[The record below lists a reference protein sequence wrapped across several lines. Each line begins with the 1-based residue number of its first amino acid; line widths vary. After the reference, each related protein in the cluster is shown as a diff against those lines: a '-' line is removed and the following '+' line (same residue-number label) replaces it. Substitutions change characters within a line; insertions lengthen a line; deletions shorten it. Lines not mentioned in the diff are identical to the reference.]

1 MTTTATPWLT
11 TNGSIFGDNLTTSGP
26 HLVGVV
32 VTLAAAE
39 QNGAG
44 AGRS

>member
-11 TNGSIFGDNLTTSGP
+11 TNGSIFGDNLTTNDP
-26 HLVGVV
+26 QLVGVV
-32 VTLAAAE
+32 IRLAAAG
-39 QNGAG
+39 QNGAR

>member
-1 MTTTATPWLT
+1 MTTTAAPWLT
-11 TNGSIFGDNLTTSGP
+11 TNGSIFGDNLTTNDP

-32 VTLAAAE
+32 ITSAAPE
-39 QNGAG
+39 QNGAR